1 MSGGGR
7 RYVLLGEGGE
17 EGVHFLQEGCELG
30 VAGVLLAE
38 GVDELVCLGGVR
50 RENERKWGGNERG
63 REQHE

>member
-17 EGVHFLQEGCELG
+17 EGVHFLQEGCEFGL
-30 VAGVLLAE
+30 AGVLLAE

-50 RENERKWGGNERG
+50 RE
-63 REQHE
+63 